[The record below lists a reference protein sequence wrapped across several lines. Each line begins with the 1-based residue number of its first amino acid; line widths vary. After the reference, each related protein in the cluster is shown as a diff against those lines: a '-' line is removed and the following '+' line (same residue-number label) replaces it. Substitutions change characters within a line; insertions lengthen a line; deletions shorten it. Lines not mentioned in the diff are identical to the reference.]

1 MAKRALFSV
10 YDKTGVVEFARG
22 LHELGWELLA
32 SGGTGKA
39 LGEAGLPV
47 RPASEYEG
55 FGGRVKTLH
64 APLHAA
70 ILARPQDAA
79 ELAALGAQP
88 IDLVAVNLYP
98 FRAQPAVETIDVGGP
113 SLLRGAA
120 KNHARVTAVCDPAD
134 YPAVLAEIRGS
145 GDTAPETRRALAG
158 KVFAHT
164 AAYDAAIAAWFGA
177 EPLAFPD
184 ELALGWRRGPAL
196 RYGENPHQR
205 AAVYLDGT
213 GGLAA
218 AATLQGLPL
227 SYNNL
232 CDADAA
238 LELVFAFPG
247 PACVAVKHGG
257 PCGVGLGCDPA
268 EAYARCQAADP
279 VSIFGGVVAW
289 NRPLDGAT
297 VAAVG
302 RQHLDVV
309 LAPSVTEEARAALR
323 RKKNL
328 RVLEVAAPGGR
339 DYRIRRIHG
348 GVLVQEKDFEP
359 DTPGWRVV
367 AGPEP
372 DWEALRFAWTV
383 CRFVPSNAVVVAG
396 REQTYGIGGGQPN
409 RVGAARIA
417 LAMAGGR
424 ARGAVAAT
432 DGFCFPDT
440 VQVLAEAGVAALAEP
455 GGSVQDPD
463 VVAAAERLGITLV
476 MTGVRHFRH

>member
-1 MAKRALFSV
+1 VKRALLSV
-10 YDKTGVVEFARG
+10 YDKSGVVDFARG
-22 LHELGWELLA
+22 LHQLGWELLA
-32 SGGTGKA
+32 SGGTAAA
-39 LGEAGLPV
+39 LDAAGLPV
-47 RPASEYEG
+47 RPASDYEG

-64 APLHAA
+64 APLHAS
-70 ILARPQDAA
+70 ILARPEDAA
-79 ELAALGAQP
+79 ELAALGTQP

-98 FRAQPAVETIDVGGP
+98 FRARPEIETIDIGGP

-134 YPAVLAEIRGS
+134 YAVVLAEIREH
-145 GDTAPETRRALAG
+145 GDTSLDTRRALA
-158 KVFAHT
+158 KKIFSHT
-164 AAYDAAIAAWFGA
+164 AVYDAAISAWLGA
-177 EPLAFPD
+177 EPLAFPE
-184 ELALGWRRGPAL
+184 ELALGWRRGAPL
-196 RYGENPHQR
+196 RYGENPHQK
-205 AAVYLDGT
+205 AAVYLDGH

-218 AATLQGLPL
+218 AETLQGLPL

-238 LELVFAFPG
+238 LDLVSVFPG

-257 PCGVGLGCDPA
+257 PCGVGLGRDGA
-268 EAYARCQAADP
+268 EAFLRCQAGDP

-289 NRPLDGAT
+289 NRPLDAAT

-302 RQHLDVV
+302 KQHLDVV
-309 LAPSVTEEARAALR
+309 LAPEVTPEARAALK

-328 RVLEVAAPGGR
+328 RVLEVVAPSRR
-339 DYRIRRIHG
+339 DYRIRRISG

-359 DTPGWRVV
+359 EAPEWRLA
-367 AGPEP
+367 AGAAP

-383 CRFVPSNAVVVAG
+383 CRFVPSNSVVVTSAQ
-396 REQTYGIGGGQPN
+396 QTFGVGGGQPN

-417 LAMAGGR
+417 LSMAGAN

-440 VQVLAEAGVAALAEP
+440 VEVLAEAGVVALVEP

>member
-1 MAKRALFSV
+1 MGKRALFSV

-32 SGGTGKA
+32 SGGSAAA
-39 LGEAGLPV
+39 LAAAELPV
-47 RPASEYEG
+47 GPASNYEG

-70 ILARPQDAA
+70 ILARPEDAA
-79 ELAALGAQP
+79 ELAALGTSQ

-98 FRAQPAVETIDVGGP
+98 FRERPDVETIDIGGP

-120 KNHARVTAVCDPAD
+120 KNHARVTAICDPAD
-134 YPAVLAEIRGS
+134 YPAVLEEIRAA
-145 GDTAPETRRALAG
+145 GDTSLETRRSLAK

-164 AAYDAAIAAWFGA
+164 GAYDAAIAAWLGA
-177 EPLAFPD
+177 DPLSFPE
-184 ELALGWRRGPAL
+184 ELALGWRKGAPL
-196 RYGENPHQR
+196 RYGENPHQK
-205 AAVYLDGT
+205 AAVYLDAR

-218 AATLQGLPL
+218 AQTLQGLPL

-238 LELVFAFPG
+238 LDLVSAFSA

-257 PCGVGLGCDPA
+257 PCGVGLGQDAA
-268 EAYARCQAADP
+268 EAFTRCQAADP

-289 NRPLDGAT
+289 NRPLDAAA
-297 VAAVG
+297 VRAVG

-309 LAPSVTEEARAALR
+309 LAPEVTEEARAALK

-328 RVLEVAAPGGR
+328 RVLEVGAPTPA
-339 DYRIRRIHG
+339 DYRIRRING
-348 GVLVQEKDFEP
+348 GVLVQQQDFEP
-359 DTPGWRVV
+359 DAEWRVA
-367 AGPEP
+367 AGPAP
-372 DWEALRFAWTV
+372 DWDALRFAWAV
-383 CRFVPSNAVVVAG
+383 CRFVPSNAVVVSDSQ
-396 REQTYGIGGGQPN
+396 QTFGVGGGQPN

-417 LAMAGGR
+417 LAGAGDR

-440 VQVLAEAGVAALAEP
+440 VEVLAEAGVTALVEP
-455 GGSVQDPD
+455 GGSVQDAE
-463 VVAAAERLGITLV
+463 VIATAERLGFTLV
-476 MTGVRHFRH
+476 LTGVRHFRH

>member
-1 MAKRALFSV
+1 VKRALFSV

-22 LHELGWELLA
+22 LQALGWELLA
-32 SGGTGKA
+32 SGGTAKA
-39 LGEAGLPV
+39 LAEAGLPV
-47 RPASEYEG
+47 RAASEYEG

-64 APLHAA
+64 APLHAS
-70 ILARPQDAA
+70 ILARPEDAG

-98 FRAQPAVETIDVGGP
+98 FRSRPEIETIDIGGP

-134 YPAVLAEIRGS
+134 YEAVLTEIGER
-145 GDTAPETRRALAG
+145 GDTSLATRKSLAK

-164 AAYDAAIAAWFGA
+164 AAYDAAIAAWLGA

-184 ELALGWRRGPAL
+184 ELALGWRRGAPL
-196 RYGENPHQR
+196 RYGENPHQK
-205 AAVYLDGT
+205 AAVYLEGR

-218 AATLQGLPL
+218 ATTLQGLPL

-238 LELVFAFPG
+238 LELVSAFPG
-247 PACVAVKHGG
+247 PACVAIKHGG
-257 PCGVGLGCDPA
+257 PCGVGLGRDAA

-289 NRPLDGAT
+289 NRPLDAAT

-302 RQHLDVV
+302 KQHLDVV
-309 LAPSVTEEARAALR
+309 LAPEVTAEARKALG
-323 RKKNL
+323 KKRNL
-328 RVLEVAAPGGR
+328 RVLEVTPPPAL
-339 DYRIRRIHG
+339 DYRIRRISG

-359 DTPGWRVV
+359 DTPQWRVV
-367 AGPEP
+367 AGPAP

-383 CRFVPSNAVVVAG
+383 CRFVPSNAVVVTG
-396 REQTYGIGGGQPN
+396 REQTLGIGGGQPN
-409 RVGAARIA
+409 RVGAGRIA
-417 LAMAGGR
+417 LAMAGEN

-440 VQVLAEAGVAALAEP
+440 VEALAEAGVKALVEP
-455 GGSVQDPD
+455 GGSVQDAD
-463 VVAAAERLGITLV
+463 VIAAAERLGMTLV

>member
-1 MAKRALFSV
+1 MGKRALFSV

-32 SGGTGKA
+32 SGGTAAA
-39 LGEAGLPV
+39 LAAAVLPV
-47 RPASEYEG
+47 RPASNYEG
-55 FGGRVKTLH
+55 LGGRVKTLH
-64 APLHAA
+64 APLHAS
-70 ILARPQDAA
+70 ILARPEDAA
-79 ELAALGAQP
+79 ELAALGTTQ

-98 FRAQPAVETIDVGGP
+98 FRERPDVETIDIGGP

-134 YPAVLAEIRGS
+134 YPAVLAEIRAQ
-145 GDTAPETRRALAG
+145 GDTSPETRRALAR

-164 AAYDAAIAAWFGA
+164 GGYDAAIAGWLGA
-177 EPLAFPD
+177 SPLAFPE
-184 ELALGWRRGPAL
+184 ELALGWRRGAAL
-196 RYGENPHQR
+196 RYGENPHQK
-205 AAVYLDGT
+205 ASVYLDGN

-218 AATLQGLPL
+218 AQTLQGLPL

-238 LELVFAFPG
+238 LELVSAFSE

-257 PCGVGLGCDPA
+257 PCGVGLGRDAA

-279 VSIFGGVVAW
+279 ISIFGGVVAW
-289 NRPLDGAT
+289 NRPLDAAT
-297 VAAVG
+297 VRAVG
-302 RQHLDVV
+302 KQHLDVV
-309 LAPSVTEEARAALR
+309 LAPEVTEEARTALK

-328 RVLEVAAPGGR
+328 RVLEVGAPPGR
-339 DYRIRRIHG
+339 DYRIRRISG

-359 DTPGWRVV
+359 EAEWRVA
-367 AGPEP
+367 AGQEP
-372 DWEALRFAWTV
+372 DRAALRFAWAV
-383 CRFVPSNAVVVAG
+383 CRFVPSNAVVVSDTQ
-396 REQTYGIGGGQPN
+396 QTLGVGGGQPN

-417 LAMAGGR
+417 LGAAGDR

-440 VQVLAEAGVAALAEP
+440 VEALAEAGVVALVEP
-455 GGSVQDPD
+455 GGSVQDSE
-463 VVAAAERLGITLV
+463 VIATAERLGFTLV
-476 MTGVRHFRH
+476 LTGVRHFRH